1 MVVEELDELYRDI
14 ILDHYRSPR
23 HNETVEAPDIRAE
36 GNNPFCGDEIS
47 LQLNLAD
54 GRISDVGFQGRGC
67 SISQASGSMLAAIL
81 EGKTLEEAEH
91 LSAIFRG
98 MMQGQKPSEEEL
110 EKLGELEALSGVR
123 QFPIRIK
130 CALLAW
136 AILEDGIKHHRS
148 QKK

>member
-1 MVVEELDELYRDI
+1 MADLDDLYGDS
-14 ILDHYRSPR
+14 ILDHCRHPR
-23 HNETVEAPDIRAE
+23 NHDRLESPDISGRAV
-36 GNNPFCGDEIS
+36 NPFCGDEVI
-47 LQLNLAD
+47 LNLKLD
-54 GRISDVGFQGRGC
+54 PQGIIREAAFTGQGC

-81 EGKTLEEAEH
+81 EGKTLEDAEH

-110 EKLGELEALSGVR
+110 EKLGDLEALSGVR

-136 AILEDGIKHHRS
+136 AILEDGIEHHRS
-148 QKK
+148 QKR